1 MGEGRSQAVAAARK
15 LGASAGAL
23 SDALARSAYSTADA
37 FRVVAAISDK
47 ATAPRF
53 TDYAGSAQAVMAID
67 TLLNALVR
75 EGRIT
80 LGAAAG
86 IRADIN
92 RAYAAVRSPTSYNPA
107 EFRASLSKA
116 ASSIEALR

>member
-1 MGEGRSQAVAAARK
+1 MIQTIAN
-15 LGASAGAL
+15 
-23 SDALARSAYSTADA
+23 T
-37 FRVVAAISDK
+37 

-53 TDYAGSAQAVMAID
+53 TDYAGSAQAVMAVD

-80 LGAAAG
+80 NGAAAS

-92 RAYAAVRSPTSYNPA
+92 TAYAAVRSPESYRPA
-107 EFRASLSKA
+107 QFRAALGRA
-116 ASSIEALR
+116 ANAIGRLR